1 MEQNKQTF
9 LNLMSPLA
17 LGYHEGHV
25 ATRVMM
31 SRIISFLYFS
41 NS

>member
-17 LGYHEGHV
+17 LGYHEGHESH
-25 ATRVMM
+25 TSDDSPERVDE
-31 SRIISFLYFS
+31 
-41 NS
+41 

>member
-17 LGYHEGHV
+17 LGYHEGHG
-25 ATRVMM
+25 ATSDDSPERVDE
-31 SRIISFLYFS
+31 
-41 NS
+41 